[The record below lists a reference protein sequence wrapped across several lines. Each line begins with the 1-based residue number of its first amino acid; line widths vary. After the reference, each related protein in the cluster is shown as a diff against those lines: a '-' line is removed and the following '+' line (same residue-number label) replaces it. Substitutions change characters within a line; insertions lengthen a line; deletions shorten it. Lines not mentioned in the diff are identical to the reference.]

1 MLDGVT
7 AAAAAAPDPDQR
19 TPPSAPTTPEHRRG
33 RARQSPHLSWE
44 LIPAAGVAASA
55 VLLFGLGLP
64 LAGYLTLIASVSAA
78 AFLNR
83 ALAADLLL
91 IAMGIGIVSTIS
103 VAANISYANML
114 LMGVV
119 LTLAVAVPYLI
130 ERFGYRRRSIR
141 FPMKTGKRWSTLE
154 RSYLVLVVFLA
165 WAILPSYFIGSGA
178 YQRWPAVQSP
188 DELARLFVGV
198 NAVGIWDELF
208 FICVI
213 FTLLR
218 RHFPLWQA
226 NILQATVFVSFLWE
240 LGYQGWGPLLTIP
253 FALLQGWIFARVK
266 SLTYVVCVHLLFD
279 LFVFLIL
286 VHAHNPDWL
295 PIFFY

>member
-1 MLDGVT
+1 MLDRVT

-19 TPPSAPTTPEHRRG
+19 TPRSAHTAPDYRG
-33 RARQSPHLSWE
+33 RPQLRLSWD
-44 LIPAAGVAASA
+44 LIPAIGVAASA
-55 VLLFGLGLP
+55 VLLFGFEMP
-64 LAGYLTLIASVSAA
+64 LAGYATLASSVAA
-78 AFLNR
+78 AALINR
-83 ALAADLLL
+83 DLAADLLL
-91 IAMGIGIVSTIS
+91 IAIGVGTVSTIS
-103 VAANISYANML
+103 VAADISYANML

-119 LTLAVAVPYLI
+119 LTFAVVLPYLI
-130 ERFGYRRRSIR
+130 ERFAYRRRNIR
-141 FPMKTGKRWSTLE
+141 FPMNTGKRWSTLE
-154 RSYLVLVVFLA
+154 RSYLVVVVLLA
-165 WAILPSYFIGSGA
+165 WAILPTYFIGSGA
-178 YQRWPAVQSP
+178 YNRWPAIHAP

-208 FICVI
+208 FICVV

-226 NILQATVFVSFLWE
+226 NALQATIFVSFLWE

-286 VHAHNPDWL
+286 VHAHNPQWL